1 MCPSKPGFY
10 TRNIAPYLV
19 HGACAL
25 GVITEQ
31 RQQIVPLSTGDVLEV
46 GIGSGLN
53 IPHYDLTKVKSVTG
67 VDPDPKL
74 YQIGQSRMEAAD
86 FNLEVLQQGAED
98 LPMEDA
104 TFDTALVTYTFCSI
118 PEVERALTEIRR
130 VLKPSGKLLFC
141 EHGRSTNP
149 GTALWQDRFNPI
161 WKRLAGGCN
170 INRNMAELISGAG
183 FNIDELKNY
192 SLPGTPGIIGFHYRG
207 SASVG

>member
-31 RQQIVPLSTGDVLEV
+31 RQKIVPMATGDVLEV

-53 IPHYDLTKVKSVTG
+53 IPHYDASKVRSVIG
-67 VDPDPKL
+67 IDPDPKM
-74 YQIGQSRMEAAD
+74 YEIGRSRRENAGFA
-86 FNLEVLQQGAED
+86 LEVLQESAED
-98 LPMEDA
+98 MPLESA
-104 TFDTALVTYTFCSI
+104 SIDTALVTYTFCSI
-118 PEVERALTEIRR
+118 PNPDRALGEIRR

-192 SLPGTPGIIGFHYRG
+192 SLAGTPGIVGFHYRG